1 MVHTLQQLLPSLTVL
16 IGTIVLFLLFVQTRG
31 LALKYL
37 VSGLFVI
44 NDTGA
49 TIATVEAIQDIYNY
63 HVAIALKDF
72 LFELIEKLFRAYD
85 SIRSG
90 QARQILARYPV
101 DALVQVYY
109 DPQNPQNCTLEPG
122 LQAAPFS
129 SLVILPIALLMSTC
143 LWLLVGFHILSTLF
157 QK

>member
-1 MVHTLQQLLPSLTVL
+1 MALLVVGFGVGCGVMMIRGFILLVKTWQTSRETSRWPAVEGRIT
-16 IGTIVLFLLFVQTRG
+16 IGELVRADGTKA
-31 LALKYL
+31 ALSYSFW
-37 VSGLFVI
+37 VNGQEFQ
-44 NDTGA
+44 
-49 TIATVEAIQDIYNY
+49 VERQ
-63 HVAIALKDF
+63 
-72 LFELIEKLFRAYD
+72 LFRAYD